1 MASAR
6 ASIDQHPETRTNG
19 SDAGDR
25 YGTDALALATI
36 TFLSYLALI
45 WQFSGPTYLMDEIG
59 YLANAATLSGRTI
72 DAGSSYYL
80 GYSLFLLPGFLLFNE
95 PALIWKSVLV
105 TNSLLFAI
113 AIFLLH
119 RMSGL
124 FSNDRRLRIIAVFLC
139 ALYPAY
145 PTMAGYAYSTP
156 GIVLVHVAA
165 CWALCRCASAPKA
178 GLVIFALLVGFLNWI
193 HPTGL
198 PITLAAL
205 ICLFV
210 MAWLNR
216 KLMPVIV
223 VSALTI
229 VLMILVFRMVLNP
242 LLLDMMTPDGFEPRL
257 HYSSAADQ
265 LKPLFTPGGAVEFVT
280 RFLAQIGIVLIA
292 SLAVA
297 SAGAVYVFKRLA
309 LIGKVA
315 RRDPTDRIAFL
326 AFISLSLLGV
336 AALTA
341 IIFTKPSIYYNNYW
355 VHGRY
360 IDGVLAPFLLVSL
373 LVSAPRLQR
382 LLVTLIVL
390 APLLVLYWAVG
401 QEFGFTDEVEL
412 PSFWPQTAFPLEPV
426 GIWFL
431 SGAVACLIALAL
443 PRPVVKG
450 ILVGLF
456 VYCISNQVSWHHQ
469 SYRASANPT
478 DLYRLVSDRT
488 AAGNCVAFSPSGRD
502 DIGNRPYERFNQ
514 LSFYLMNHAYRRMA
528 LADWAE
534 NCDGPYLTYDDEG
547 AFAGIDAV
555 RVAQGL
561 DTGLRVYAKNASAEA
576 SHETY
581 RRIFI
586 RTPDNDGAVSYIARV
601 NAEDLRGRIGAG
613 VLTGGV
619 IKTTGGEG
627 HLFYGPYGLLEAG
640 KLSVTVHGRAR
651 NVEGSQIDL
660 VTDGGKTIHGAFPL
674 QLSGSAD
681 GVLAKGEI
689 DLPAALQDFEL
700 RMYVGSDADI
710 EFSHYDLE
718 MVPN

>member
-1 MASAR
+1 MASTR

-19 SDAGDR
+19 SDAADQ

-36 TFLSYLALI
+36 TFVSYLALV
-45 WQFSGPTYLMDEIG
+45 WQFPGPTYLMDEIG

-80 GYSLFLLPGFLLFNE
+80 GYSLFLLPGFLLFHE

-105 TNSLLFAI
+105 TNALLFAI
-113 AIFLLH
+113 SVFLLH
-119 RMSGL
+119 RISGL
-124 FSNDRRLRIIAVFLC
+124 FSDNRRLRIIAVFLC

-156 GIVLVHVAA
+156 GIVLVYVVA
-165 CWALCRCASAPKA
+165 CWVLCCSASALKT
-178 GLVIFALLVGFLNWI
+178 GLVIFSLLVGFLNWI

-198 PITLAAL
+198 PIALAAL
-205 ICLFV
+205 ICLLV
-210 MAWLNR
+210 MAWLDR

-257 HYSSAADQ
+257 HYSSASDQ

-297 SAGAVYVFKRLA
+297 SAGAVFVFKRLA
-309 LIGKVA
+309 LIGNA
-315 RRDPTDRIAFL
+315 ERRDPTDRIAFL

-382 LLVTLIVL
+382 LLMTLIVL

-401 QEFGFTDEVEL
+401 QELGFTDEVEL

-431 SGAVACLIALAL
+431 SGAVACFIALVL
-443 PRPVVKG
+443 PGPVVKG

-469 SYRASANPT
+469 SFRASANPT
-478 DLYRLVSDRT
+478 DLYRFVKDQNAVGS
-488 AAGNCVAFSPSGRD
+488 CVAFSPAGRD

-514 LSFYLMNHAYRRMA
+514 LSFYLMNYAYRRMTP
-528 LADWAE
+528 ADWAE
-534 NCDGPYLTYDDEG
+534 NCDGPYLTYDDEK

-561 DTGLRVYAKNASAEA
+561 DTGLKVYARDVSGEA
-576 SHETY
+576 GHETY
-581 RRIFI
+581 GRVFF
-586 RTPDNDGAVSYIARV
+586 RTADNGGAVSYIARV
-601 NAEDLRGRIGAG
+601 DAEDLAGRIAAG
-613 VLTGGV
+613 RLVDGV
-619 IKTTGGEG
+619 IKTTGSKG

-640 KLSVTVHGRAR
+640 KLKVRVNGRAG
-651 NVEGSQIDL
+651 NVEGSQVDL

-674 QLSGSAD
+674 QLSGSGD
-681 GVLAKGEI
+681 GLLASGEI
-689 DLPAALQDFEL
+689 DLPEALHNFEL
-700 RMYVGSDADI
+700 RLYVGSDADI

-718 MVPN
+718 MVDR